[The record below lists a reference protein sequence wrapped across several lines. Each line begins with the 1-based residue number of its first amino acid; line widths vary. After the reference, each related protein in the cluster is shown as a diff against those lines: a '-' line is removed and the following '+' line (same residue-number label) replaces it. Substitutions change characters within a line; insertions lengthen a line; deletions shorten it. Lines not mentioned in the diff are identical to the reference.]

1 MKFMM
6 IGVAVA
12 TATWVVA
19 PHASHHRV
27 AMTVQTASQGQDD
40 HWTWHGRIAAN
51 GTLDVRDING
61 SVSSEPASGAEAEVV
76 AIKHAGRH
84 GDPRDVRILAEE
96 RDGSVRICV
105 LYPGSDQSEGCDQ
118 SGHRRHHYDDDD
130 DRNNNDTRVDFQIK
144 LPANTAL
151 YAGTVNGDVDVRGAS
166 GPVEAKSVNGGVEL
180 ETSAGEANGSSVNGS
195 VRAVVSGPGNAPLHF
210 SSVNGAVDVTLP
222 GSLNADVEASTLN
235 GSINSDFPITLTGG
249 MMRRQRL
256 NGTIGTGGRRLSLS
270 SVNGSIRLRK
280 TS

>member
-12 TATWVVA
+12 TTAWMAA
-19 PHASHHRV
+19 PHAGHHRV
-27 AMTVQTASQGQDD
+27 SVAAGQSQGQDD
-40 HWTWHGRIAAN
+40 RWTWHGRISAS

-84 GDPRDVRILAEE
+84 GDPRDVHVLAEE
-96 RDGSVRICV
+96 RDGGVRICV
-105 LYPGSDQSEGCDQ
+105 LYPGSNESDGCDQ
-118 SGHRRHHYDDDD
+118 SGRRHHYDDDD
-130 DRNNNDTRVDFQIK
+130 DRNNNDTRVDFEIK

-166 GPVEAKSVNGGVEL
+166 GPVEAKSVNGGVDL

-195 VRAVVSGPGNAPLHF
+195 VRAVVTGPGNAPLHF
-210 SSVNGAVDVTLP
+210 SSVNGAIDVTLP
-222 GSLNADVEASTLN
+222 TALNADVEASTLN
-235 GSINSDFPITLTGG
+235 GAINSDFPITLTGG

-280 TS
+280 TT